1 MFGKFS
7 KKAKKAAAEAERNE
21 AMKKAL
27 RDFSNF
33 VKSFMDGGND
43 GNKDWLE
50 FARKCSDWLDH
61 LVEEFPEAAELLNWK
76 PEVRPEDRVYTWF
89 DDEGLPRSYSYA
101 DMLSNKEMV
110 ERINLWEQYR
120 ADAGNN
126 NLTLEDIGFTGGGLK
141 FQYEAVAYLS
151 FAYLQKMYYTGL
163 LKRIDELLL
172 AN

>member
-1 MFGKFS
+1 MWYTDIS
-7 KKAKKAAAEAERNE
+7 KAN
-21 AMKKAL
+21 
-27 RDFSNF
+27 
-33 VKSFMDGGND
+33 
-43 GNKDWLE
+43 
-50 FARKCSDWLDH
+50 
-61 LVEEFPEAAELLNWK
+61 VEEFPEAAELLNWK

-120 ADAGNN
+120 ADAGNK

-151 FAYLQKMYYTGL
+151 FAYLQKMYYAGL
-163 LKRIDELLL
+163 LKSIDELLS
-172 AN
+172 

>member
-1 MFGKFS
+1 MFGKFR
-7 KKAKKAAAEAERNE
+7 KKAKMAAAEAERNE
-21 AMKKAL
+21 AMRKAL
-27 RDFSNF
+27 RDVSNF
-33 VKSFMDGGND
+33 VKSFMAGKSDD
-43 GNKDWLE
+43 DIDWLE
-50 FARKCSDWLDH
+50 LAREAFPRMYY

-151 FAYLQKMYYTGL
+151 FAYLQKIYYTGL
-163 LKRIDELLL
+163 LKSIDELLS
-172 AN
+172 

>member
-7 KKAKKAAAEAERNE
+7 KKAKMAAAETERNE
-21 AMKKAL
+21 ATKKAL

-33 VKSFMDGGND
+33 VKSFMNGKSDEQV
-43 GNKDWLE
+43 DWLTLAKE
-50 FARKCSDWLDH
+50 AFAKWYY

-89 DDEGLPRSYSYA
+89 VEEGLPRSYSYA

-110 ERINLWEQYR
+110 ERIKLWEQYR

-151 FAYLQKMYYTGL
+151 FAYLQKMHYTEL
-163 LKRIDELLL
+163 LKSIDELS
-172 AN
+172 

>member
-7 KKAKKAAAEAERNE
+7 KKAKMAAAEAERNE

-33 VKSFMDGGND
+33 VKSFLNGKSDEQV
-43 GNKDWLE
+43 DWLALAKE
-50 FARKCSDWLDH
+50 AFAKWYY

-101 DMLSNKEMV
+101 AMLRNKEEV

-126 NLTLEDIGFTGGGLK
+126 NLTLEDIGFTGGGLE
-141 FQYEAVAYLS
+141 FPYEAVAYLS
-151 FAYLQKMYYTGL
+151 FAYLQKMDYTEL
-163 LKRIDELLL
+163 LKSIDELLS
-172 AN
+172 